1 MKPGKS
7 ASVEQKPITSVGY
20 VGGVLTT
27 TQHHIPSVYCSKCGG
42 MNIKDWELNAKRE
55 KARLNTMLDV
65 DSGVLNTAS
74 YFENMP
80 KPSQKGVKILKKQ
93 QLWQALS
100 QTEKR
105 QLTELNDI
113 FNIRL
118 IYALANS

>member
-1 MKPGKS
+1 
-7 ASVEQKPITSVGY
+7 
-20 VGGVLTT
+20 
-27 TQHHIPSVYCSKCGG
+27 

-55 KARLNTMLDV
+55 KARLNTMLDAG
-65 DSGVLNTAS
+65 SGVLNTVP

-80 KPSQKGVKILKKQ
+80 KPSQKGVKILKRQ

-100 QTEKR
+100 PTEKR

-118 IYALANS
+118 IYACTGSL